1 MVKGDQFYRPKD
13 IQRLEK
19 WIILPWKCHA
29 NAGIH
34 SDSLDPWVSIWGHN
48 MRLIRDFDCFSEKLF
63 AKPFFWFLF

>member
-34 SDSLDPWVSIWGHN
+34 SDSLDLGCQYEVIIW
-48 MRLIRDFDCFSEKLF
+48 D
-63 AKPFFWFLF
+63 W